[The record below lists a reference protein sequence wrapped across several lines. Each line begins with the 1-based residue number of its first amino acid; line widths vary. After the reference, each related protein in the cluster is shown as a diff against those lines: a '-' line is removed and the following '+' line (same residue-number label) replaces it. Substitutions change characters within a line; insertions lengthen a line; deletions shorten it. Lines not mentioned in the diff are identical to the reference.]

1 VKNRFLGEDIHHEFK
16 GHRNLTMEQ
25 IPIHARTNRSQRPI
39 SRNLCGFLNTG
50 LGGVVYIGIT
60 DSGEVFGVPLTPYQ
74 RDHFSLNVQDTLGRF
89 TPPVTE
95 DMYLLRY
102 IPVVDEVDQ
111 KREINSPSRV
121 DLQRKTSHRLRTS
134 TYCWCDTDA
143 KAQFDTGK
151 IAQNFV
157 IEIEILPWNPDLKLA
172 LTKKT
177 RIQPLFSNEENLYF
191 IRRISGLYQPTVSE
205 VISLSEAETL
215 RYHSRKQT
223 SSK

>member
-1 VKNRFLGEDIHHEFK
+1 
-16 GHRNLTMEQ
+16 M
-25 IPIHARTNRSQRPI
+25 
-39 SRNLCGFLNTG
+39 
-50 LGGVVYIGIT
+50 YIGIT

-143 KAQFDTGK
+143 KAQFDT
-151 IAQNFV
+151 V
-157 IEIEILPWNPDLKLA
+157 P
-172 LTKKT
+172 
-177 RIQPLFSNEENLYF
+177 
-191 IRRISGLYQPTVSE
+191 
-205 VISLSEAETL
+205 
-215 RYHSRKQT
+215 KQT
-223 SSK
+223 QSLK